1 MTENIQIFNNEQLNT
16 AMSEQG
22 ILIIQGIRCY
32 EKNGVAYLNLED
44 VARGL
49 GFMKVDKKDGVEY
62 ARVNKQ
68 FLRSQLCLFGI
79 LNSEKEPLP
88 DYIPE
93 NIFYR
98 LCMKGKNEAA
108 EAFQAKVADEVI
120 PAIRKTGSY
129 SVIADSYM
137 IADPI
142 KRAERWIEEQ
152 KEKIA
157 LFEENAKLQGEVEY
171 KEDVIIGLVED
182 IDLASKRQRITQI
195 IRHGA
200 NRGGESISNRYE
212 LLYHEFEMKYHLDLK
227 RRLSSSTYKDIK
239 PKIKSKM
246 DLIDRGM
253 NMIPELYEVACKLFE
268 NDFEELK
275 KEWESIITE

>member
-1 MTENIQIFNNEQLNT
+1 MEENIQIFNNEQFST

-22 ILIIQGIRCY
+22 ILTIQGIRCY
-32 EKNGVAYLNLED
+32 EKDGVVYLNLED
-44 VARGL
+44 VANGL
-49 GFMKVDKKDGVEY
+49 GFTQTQNKNGVEY
-62 ARVNKQ
+62 TSIRWERIEGYFAE
-68 FLRSQLCLFGI
+68 FGFPHKWGK
-79 LNSEKEPLP
+79 N

-120 PAIRKTGSY
+120 PAIRKAGSY
-129 SVIADSYM
+129 SVIAYSYM

-142 KRAERWIEEQ
+142 KRAERWVEEQ

-157 LFEENAKLQGEVEY
+157 LSEENAKLQYEVEY

-200 NRGGESISNRYE
+200 NRNGENISNRYE

-227 RRLSSSTYKDIK
+227 RRLSSGTYKDMK

-275 KEWESIITE
+275 KEWESTITE